1 MYLLVFLLA
10 AFLALAGI
18 IVVGTVMMVFL
29 GPKETTREQLRRE
42 YHNVAQQ
49 YATIYDRDYSCGT
62 SLAEQISSELYGL
75 RQRMKNIEHEAR
87 VEMER

>member
-1 MYLLVFLLA
+1 MIYLLIFILCMGA
-10 AFLALAGI
+10 IAIAGMWFTRSI
-18 IVVGTVMMVFL
+18 
-29 GPKETTREQLRRE
+29 ETTREKLTRQ

-75 RQRMKNIEHEAR
+75 RQQMTRIAAEAR
-87 VEMER
+87 KEMDR